1 MHFGGSNNA
10 QDGWAYE
17 RSNRSPNI
25 RQPKERVYSSPTTM
39 LRQYFNKQL
48 AKKLGIKCTKA
59 LSRWTSHSLRVTA
72 ANELHRLGFNTLFI
86 QHRLRWRSDAFMKY
100 LRHTIHVARKH
111 SEIMSLNSENLKL
124 RHSNLDTINKRTKR
138 MKIHREPGEDD
149 ILWEDNFYA
158 AEAI

>member
-1 MHFGGSNNA
+1 
-10 QDGWAYE
+10 
-17 RSNRSPNI
+17 
-25 RQPKERVYSSPTTM
+25 
-39 LRQYFNKQL
+39 
-48 AKKLGIKCTKA
+48 
-59 LSRWTSHSLRVTA
+59 
-72 ANELHRLGFNTLFI
+72 
-86 QHRLRWRSDAFMKY
+86 MKY